1 MNRLAEIIEDNGGP
15 RAVARDLRVSHSA
28 VIGWRDKG
36 NAPAHAVAALCD
48 LYGCTVEEVAPATAA
63 AARRADV
70 EPARDAA
77 IIAASGAIVNRYE
90 DNGNS

>member
-36 NAPAHAVAALCD
+36 NAPAHAAAALCD
-48 LYGCTVEEVAPATAA
+48 IYGCTVEEVAPATAA
-63 AARRADV
+63 AARRAGI
-70 EPARDAA
+70 EPAQYAA

-90 DNGNS
+90 DNGN